1 MQQQLK
7 RYKKNFII
15 KNLFIH
21 FVQLHVAL
29 TSETLGNKILCM
41 KMFDIEMKKDEQRI
55 ELKTNVIIYIYIYD
69 ILTQT
74 WKAYSSR

>member
-15 KNLFIH
+15 TNLLLD
-21 FVQLHVAL
+21 FVQLHEAL

-41 KMFDIEMKKDEQRI
+41 KMFDFFFKNNEKDEQRI
-55 ELKTNVIIYIYIYD
+55 EKHRNNNIYIYI
-69 ILTQT
+69 
-74 WKAYSSR
+74 

>member
-15 KNLFIH
+15 TNLLID

-29 TSETLGNKILCM
+29 TTETLGNKILCM
-41 KMFDIEMKKDEQRI
+41 KMFDIDFKTTKKMNKG
-55 ELKTNVIIYIYIYD
+55 LN
-69 ILTQT
+69 
-74 WKAYSSR
+74 